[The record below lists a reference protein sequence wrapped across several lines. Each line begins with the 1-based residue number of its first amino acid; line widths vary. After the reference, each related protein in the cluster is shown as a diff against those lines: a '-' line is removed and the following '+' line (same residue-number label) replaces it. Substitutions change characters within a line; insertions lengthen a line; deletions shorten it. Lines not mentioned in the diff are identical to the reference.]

1 MVKGNRELF
10 RGPIVLDKYGSL
22 ENPRD
27 PEESFVGYTIIV
39 YGATYREFGTDS
51 REVMISLGD
60 NTGKGFFIDS
70 GTELL
75 REGPGYRFQS
85 GGGLYTIGP
94 IMVFHNLEFFSGLP
108 ITPLLMRELSA
119 TTYSFLIPTP
129 SSPEELVEDIYIKKY
144 DRSFLIRKNLRWVE
158 TQGPGSE
165 VAVTQIS
172 TQTAALF
179 TNALDRESP
188 LAAQDLDITT
198 TSGTLQL

>member
-1 MVKGNRELF
+1 LF
-10 RGPIVLDKYGSL
+10 RGPIVLDKYGTL
-22 ENPRD
+22 EKPRD
-27 PEESFVGYTIIV
+27 PEESFVGYTRIV
-39 YGATYREFGTDS
+39 FGATYREFGTDS

-108 ITPLLMRELSA
+108 ITPFLMSELFA

-129 SSPEELVEDIYIKKY
+129 SSPEALIENVYIQKY
-144 DRSFLIRKNLRWVE
+144 DRSFLTRKNLRWVA
-158 TQGPGSE
+158 TRGPGSG
-165 VAVTQIS
+165 VAITQIS
-172 TQTAALF
+172 TQTAAMF
-179 TNALDRESP
+179 ANALDRQSP
-188 LAAQDLDITT
+188 LAAQDLDIPT
-198 TSGTLQL
+198 TSDPVES